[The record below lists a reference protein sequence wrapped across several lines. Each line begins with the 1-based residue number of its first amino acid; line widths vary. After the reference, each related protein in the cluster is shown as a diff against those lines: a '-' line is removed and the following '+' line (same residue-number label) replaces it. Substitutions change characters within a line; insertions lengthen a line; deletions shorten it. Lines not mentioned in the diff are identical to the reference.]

1 MRQARVYTA
10 SVDCL
15 KDPQLYQRALS
26 LLPPERK
33 ADADRMKIESGKC
46 LSAGAGL
53 LLMAALSDYLGREDA
68 AAVKEKPC
76 AEAEVDGE
84 KPYAEAEVDGEKP
97 CAEAAADEVVPY
109 LEKVREYSSLRIG
122 IGEHGKPYLQDYP
135 EVHFN
140 LSHAGNR
147 VMCVVSPEPAGCDIE
162 GVESR
167 EHVE

>member
-1 MRQARVYTA
+1 MKETGEECSMRQARVYTA

-68 AAVKEKPC
+68 AAVKEKPP
-76 AEAEVDGE
+76 AEAG
-84 KPYAEAEVDGEKP
+84 A
-97 CAEAAADEVVPY
+97 
-109 LEKVREYSSLRIG
+109 
-122 IGEHGKPYLQDYP
+122 
-135 EVHFN
+135 
-140 LSHAGNR
+140 AGNILAVILCAR
-147 VMCVVSPEPAGCDIE
+147 RSISIRTGSA
-162 GVESR
+162 SR
-167 EHVE
+167 N